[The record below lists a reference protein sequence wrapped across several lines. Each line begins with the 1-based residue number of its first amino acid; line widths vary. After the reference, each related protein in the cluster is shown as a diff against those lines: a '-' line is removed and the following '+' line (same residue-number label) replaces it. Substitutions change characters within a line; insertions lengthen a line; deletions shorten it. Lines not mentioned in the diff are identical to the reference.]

1 MGRNE
6 SVLGMEVIMT
16 KNFYKAI
23 LCAAAFGVIGG
34 VMFQGV
40 DYVSNSLFNQ
50 NPAVEGQ
57 QEPGKDTEEE
67 KDKDAEKKE
76 SEEQSQIGTASTVS
90 SDKSSYSGV
99 SDVAEA
105 VLPSIVAIDVTVV
118 EQERDFF
125 GRTYEQEGM
134 GSGSGI
140 IISNKGGE
148 LLIATN
154 NHVVADATKVSVKF
168 NDGNVYSATV
178 KGTDSTSDLA
188 VVSVKGSDLSSD
200 TVNAI
205 KVATLG
211 DSEELKVGE
220 QAIAIGNALGY
231 GTSVTVGYISATE
244 REVATDDAT
253 MKLLQTDAA
262 INPGNSGGALV
273 NSKGEVIGINSAKY
287 ASTEVEGMGFA
298 IPISKATPIIQ
309 EMVDREA
316 VPEDQQAYLGIK
328 PTNVDEQYAQYYNM
342 PEGVYVGSVSEDSPA
357 EKAGL
362 LPGDIIVEYDGK
374 ETITTDALE
383 ERLSYSKA
391 GTEIKLLVKRLDS
404 GEYKDKE
411 ITVVL
416 GNKKDAAAGQDGNSQ
431 DGNNQDGNSGSQGNN
446 GNNGNGGNSDGNG
459 NNGNGYEDYYD
470 FFNSPF
476 GW

>member
-1 MGRNE
+1 
-6 SVLGMEVIMT
+6 MT

-34 VMFQGV
+34 VAFQGV
-40 DYVSNSLFNQ
+40 DYVSKSLFNQ
-50 NPAVEGQ
+50 NPAVGV
-57 QEPGKDTEEE
+57 QEPGKED
-67 KDKDAEKKE
+67 KDKETDGGKEDAG
-76 SEEQSQIGTASTVS
+76 EQSQIGTASTVS
-90 SDKSSYSGV
+90 SDGSSYNGV

-118 EQERDFF
+118 EKERDFF

-140 IISNKGGE
+140 IISNKDGE

-178 KGTDSTSDLA
+178 KGTDSVSDLA
-188 VVSVKGSDLSSD
+188 VVSVKGSDLSND
-200 TVNAI
+200 TINAI

-211 DSEELKVGE
+211 NSEELKVGE

-273 NSKGEVIGINSAKY
+273 NSKGEVVGINSAKY

-309 EMVDREA
+309 EIVDREA

-328 PTNVDEQYAQYYNM
+328 PTNVDKEYAQYYNM
-342 PEGVYVGSVSEDSPA
+342 PEGVYVGSVSEGSPA
-357 EKAGL
+357 AKAGL
-362 LPGDIIVEYDGK
+362 LQGDIIVEYDGK

-391 GTEIKLLVKRLDS
+391 GTEVKLLVKRLDS

-416 GNKKDAAAGQDGNSQ
+416 GNKKDAASSQ
-431 DGNNQDGNSGSQGNN
+431 DDSSQSGNNGTQGNSGNQDDN
-446 GNNGNGGNSDGNG
+446 GGNG
-459 NNGNGYEDYYD
+459 NNGGSGDNGNGYGDFND

>member
-1 MGRNE
+1 
-6 SVLGMEVIMT
+6 MT

-40 DYVSNSLFNQ
+40 DYVSRSLFNQ

-57 QEPGKDTEEE
+57 EPGKETDKEKEDAADKGDAEE
-67 KDKDAEKKE
+67 KT
-76 SEEQSQIGTASTVS
+76 QIGTASTVS
-90 SDKSSYSGV
+90 SDGSNYNGV

-140 IISNKGGE
+140 IISNKDGE

-178 KGTDSTSDLA
+178 KGTDSVSDLA

-200 TVNAI
+200 TINSI

-211 DSEELKVGE
+211 NSEELKVGE

-309 EMVDREA
+309 EIVDREA

-328 PTNVDEQYAQYYNM
+328 PTNVDGEYAQYYNM
-342 PEGVYVGSVSEDSPA
+342 PEGVYVGSVSGGSPA

-362 LPGDIIVEYDGK
+362 LPGDIIVKYDGK

-391 GTEIKLLVKRLDS
+391 GTEVKLLVKRLDS

-416 GNKKDAAAGQDGNSQ
+416 GNKKDAASSQ
-431 DGNNQDGNSGSQGNN
+431 DDSSQN
-446 GNNGNGGNSDGNG
+446 GNNGTQGNSGNQDNNGGNG
-459 NNGNGYEDYYD
+459 NNGDSGDNGNGYGDFND

>member
-1 MGRNE
+1 
-6 SVLGMEVIMT
+6 MT

-50 NPAVEGQ
+50 NPAVGE
-57 QEPGKDTEEE
+57 QEPGKDTKEE
-67 KDKDAEKKE
+67 KDTGKE
-76 SEEQSQIGTASTVS
+76 DSKEQTQIGTASTVS
-90 SDKSSYSGV
+90 SDGSSYNGV

-125 GRTYEQEGM
+125 GRTYEQEGV

-140 IISNKGGE
+140 IISNKDGE

-178 KGTDSTSDLA
+178 KGTDSVSDLA
-188 VVSVKGSDLSSD
+188 VVAVKGSDLSND
-200 TVNAI
+200 TINSI

-211 DSEELKVGE
+211 NSEDLKVGE

-309 EMVDREA
+309 EIVDREA

-342 PEGVYVGSVSEDSPA
+342 PTGVYVGAVSAGSPA

-362 LPGDIIVEYDGK
+362 LRGDIIVEYDGK

-391 GTEIKLLVKRLDS
+391 GTEVKLLVKRLDS

-411 ITVVL
+411 IIVVL
-416 GNKKDAAAGQDGNSQ
+416 GNKKDAVSSQ
-431 DGNNQDGNSGSQGNN
+431 DDSSQNGNSGSQGNS
-446 GNNGNGGNSDGNG
+446 GNNGNSGDNG
-459 NNGNGYEDYYD
+459 NYGNYGNGYEDYYD